1 MFVEI
6 GINTMKADY
15 FKTKEEIYRI
25 ETICECLDIDY
36 RARWDSPFQFS
47 EVRIVCSNN
56 KAKKFLKLIKL
67 SNLKNC
73 VDHLI
78 HDVKDKRFLL
88 EGTYE

>member
-1 MFVEI
+1 MLVEI
-6 GINTMKADY
+6 GINTMKSDY

-36 RARWDSPFQFS
+36 MVNFDSPIQFS
-47 EVRIVCSNN
+47 EVRVVCSNN

-67 SNLKNC
+67 FNIHY
-73 VDHLI
+73 DHLI
-78 HDVKDKRFLL
+78 HDVKDKSFLY

>member
-36 RARWDSPFQFS
+36 RARWDSPIKYS
-47 EVRIVCSNN
+47 EVRVVCSNN

-67 SNLKNC
+67 FNIHY
-73 VDHLI
+73 DHLI
-78 HDVKDKRFLL
+78 HDVKDKNFLY